1 MVPPSLRRPWSPSG
15 SRRRGGAPA
24 RTATPR
30 LFVLSLAALTLLTSV
45 LSGPHPAGA
54 QSRKAT
60 DPSERPFERWREGP
74 VRYIITSE
82 EDREYKELK
91 SEENRSRFIETFWA
105 RRDPNPRTLINE
117 YRREFWDRVV
127 TANTLFSDSSK
138 PGWKTDMG
146 RYYILLGPPD
156 DRDTSLE
163 QGQTF
168 GRTGIRGAIVWR
180 YRRSPGDH
188 IGTGLTLVFTV
199 DASGEWRVAQE
210 PTIVEQVL
218 SGGMPTPLSDPLAF
232 GIPLPQLPP
241 RITEMQLL
249 LDLGRLETV
258 PSTDDLL
265 TAIVT
270 AEEFY
275 GVIPFSSRYDIFAGQ
290 AGRTI
295 VALTLNLHPNPLD
308 PDRRPGIGDYLIV
321 GRLDRD
327 DGTPAPPLFL
337 KEQDFHF
344 SAHNARPDY
353 HGPWIYQAVVT
364 LDPGRYRIAF
374 AAYDR
379 HARVTGTYSDVV
391 DVPAFGADALS
402 LSSLCLS
409 EMIEPV
415 QGEPPVWEP
424 YVIGHLKVTPRLIPT
439 YRNGDLFAV
448 YYQIY
453 TEASKLDIE
462 YQFLVRQGN
471 DYVPIGN
478 PIVYRSVSFPAQGW
492 SFPLRDWPASDFKL
506 RVTVSDPEGGGSASR
521 EIGFK
526 VL

>member
-1 MVPPSLRRPWSPSG
+1 MFPGSARRALMVLLATLIIMAFAVPLLPHT
-15 SRRRGGAPA
+15 AYATQA
-24 RTATPR
+24 RKT
-30 LFVLSLAALTLLTSV
+30 
-45 LSGPHPAGA
+45 
-54 QSRKAT
+54 T
-60 DPSERPFERWREGP
+60 DPTEQPLERWREGP
-74 VRYIITSE
+74 VRYIITSD
-82 EDREYKELK
+82 EDREYKGIQSDEQ
-91 SEENRSRFIETFWA
+91 RARFIEIFWA
-105 RRDPNPRTLINE
+105 RRDPDARTLINE
-117 YRREFWDRVV
+117 YRKEFWDRVV
-127 TANTLFSDSSK
+127 TSNTLFSESAK

-156 DRDTSLE
+156 DRDTSQE

-188 IGTGLTLVFTV
+188 IGTGLTLVFTS
-199 DASGEWRVAQE
+199 DASGEWRISSD
-210 PTIVEQVL
+210 PTVVEQVL
-218 SGGMPTPLSDPLAF
+218 SGNLQYPGFDPLTF
-232 GIPLPQLPP
+232 GIPLPQLPA

-249 LDLGRLETV
+249 LDLGRLEVV

-270 AEEFY
+270 AEEFF
-275 GVIPFSSRYDIFAGQ
+275 GVIPFSARYDVFAADG
-290 AGRTI
+290 GRTF
-295 VALTLNLHPNPLD
+295 VAITLNIHPDPLD
-308 PDRRPGIGDYLIV
+308 PKRRPGGGDYLIV

-327 DGTPAPPLFL
+327 DAQGGSPLFL
-337 KEQDFHF
+337 KEQDFQP
-344 SAHNARPDY
+344 SAQNAMADY
-353 HGPWIYQAVVT
+353 HGPYIYQAVVT

-379 HARVTGTYSDVV
+379 AARKTGTFSDTL
-391 DVPAFGADALS
+391 DVPVFTGDALS

-409 EMIEPV
+409 ETIEPV
-415 QGEPPVWEP
+415 QGEAPVREP

-439 YRNGDLFAV
+439 YRNGDVFAV

-453 TEASKLDIE
+453 SAARELDIE

-471 DYVPIGN
+471 GYVPIGN
-478 PIVYRSVSFPAQGW
+478 PILYRAVSFPAQGW
-492 SFPLRDWPASDFKL
+492 SFPLRDWPSSDFKL
-506 RVTVSDPEGGGSASR
+506 RVTVSDPAGGESASR